1 VIVLNSY
8 TQSTPGSPQYEWLHN
23 ELQFRFDRAMT
34 PWLLVVFHCPL
45 YTLFE
50 GHVNE
55 RQSVRMKLFTEPL
68 FVQYGVNV
76 VVSGHDHAY
85 MRTTP
90 LEYDTAVVNNKPG
103 PIYLILGAGGNREG
117 HAREYR
123 PNFHP
128 AWEAASSNQD
138 FGFARWFIPNATHA
152 HYRWINNNKSDSAF
166 SDSIWMTNL
175 YI

>member
-1 VIVLNSY
+1 MLNSY
-8 TQSTPGSPQYEWLHN
+8 TTSTPGSPQYEWLHR
-23 ELQFRFDRAMT
+23 ELQVRFDRSVT

-55 RQSVRMKLFTEPL
+55 RQSVSMKLWFEPL

-90 LEYDTAVVNNKPG
+90 LAYDKAVVNG
-103 PIYLILGAGGNREG
+103 TAAPIYLILGAGGNREG
-117 HAREYR
+117 HARGYRWPNYR
-123 PNFHP
+123 PDW
-128 AWEAASSNQD
+128 AAASSNTD
-138 FGFARWFIPNATHA
+138 FGFAHWYIPNATHA
-152 HYRWINNNKSDSAF
+152 LYRWVNNNKSDSAF
-166 SDSIWMTNL
+166 SDRIWMTNL
-175 YI
+175 YYT